1 MTGSSSSSTSI
12 SSAVLV
18 ASSRC
23 FLSASLTESKM
34 RGSRMPLKISLSPS
48 VATKW
53 RPALRQAWTEAPA
66 KNQGRCKQK
75 HKKKQ
80 PQGQD
85 REVIKKLRTCG
96 CSTIKNYVADLHG
109 GLNEQLEKEGVLLP
123 ATSPRSAA
131 SHELSVLGHQIEEDI
146 KNGNVDT
153 NRIKRSHR
161 PNGEGGFWQ
170 PWIAPHQQLNAKLQ
184 RLQMNVTWYV
194 ISNIEN

>member
-48 VATKW
+48 IATKW
-53 RPALRQAWTEAPA
+53 RSALRQAWTEAPA
-66 KNQGRCKQK
+66 KNQGRYKQK

-85 REVIKKLRTCG
+85 REV
-96 CSTIKNYVADLHG
+96 NYVPVDAVQSRIMLPTCVVDSMSNWRRRGSFCLPP
-109 GLNEQLEKEGVLLP
+109 LQGVLPLM
-123 ATSPRSAA
+123 S
-131 SHELSVLGHQIEEDI
+131 
-146 KNGNVDT
+146 
-153 NRIKRSHR
+153 
-161 PNGEGGFWQ
+161 
-170 PWIAPHQQLNAKLQ
+170 
-184 RLQMNVTWYV
+184 
-194 ISNIEN
+194 